1 MVALAAVVAVSL
13 VSVPGATGAP
23 PPGDRVAPVAPY
35 LDDSGAYSF
44 AERAADLVSRM
55 TLDEKITQLVT
66 HTAAA
71 IPRLSV
77 PSYMWGGEAN
87 HGLQGANPATSFPV
101 ALGLGST
108 WNPDLVGD
116 VATAVSDEARAYFN
130 YGTRPLTYWA
140 PTVNLS
146 RDPRWGRADESY
158 GEDPFLTGQ
167 VAGEYVKGLQGDDAT
182 YVKVVSTPKHFFANN
197 NEMVRYTDTSDIS
210 ESQIRE
216 YYLQS
221 FQPLV
226 EDAGAQGIMT
236 AYNRVNGVPMSANTE
251 YVTDVARR
259 TWGFDGYITS
269 DCGAIDNITNDHR
282 WQPEALGTEITKP
295 QATAW
300 SIKAGTDIDCMGTQ
314 YASQT
319 SAAIAGGW
327 LTEQDVDIALQH
339 LFLERMRLGMFD
351 SADKVP
357 FSSYTREDVALSG
370 VNLPV
375 ATQVAEEAIVLLKNE
390 PDPTHSTPILPLNA
404 ADAASVVVLGP
415 TANTMTLGGYSA
427 DGVLPID
434 CANLSASADCNNPR
448 RGIQEAV
455 AQVTGGS
462 GTFQYIPG
470 DNNTVSPAE
479 EDAIRDASTVIVVL
493 GSSREESDETR
504 DRADLNLTRG
514 QAALVA
520 RAASLNP
527 RTVAYIQHYNMVNI
541 ESFRSLAQVPA
552 ILWSSFNGQKQG
564 SAIGRVLWNIDGAEP
579 GGRLP
584 FTWYTHE
591 SQLGSVRYDYNL
603 SPHDSVH
610 GRTYQYFD
618 GDVSYP
624 FGHGLSY
631 AQFAYSG
638 LVLSRDS
645 GTADDALTARVTV
658 TNTSSTPGQA
668 VVQLYA
674 ASPAA
679 DGVTRPNSR
688 LKAFD
693 KVAIPARASRTVRLD
708 LDLEDL
714 WFWDSGADRQVYD
727 TGTWTI
733 GVGPDADPAH
743 QLTAPFELTGGL
755 TRALE
760 RVVAM
765 PSGTHLDLER
775 ADNVIDANLS
785 AVANDQSFYDLT
797 AVKVTYASLD
807 PSVAT
812 VNRAGQVRAT
822 GTGITSIT
830 ATVTADGVTKS
841 TSFPVAVTHNRY
853 PLTDLRVAG
862 TTVPGFDAQI
872 TDYAVA
878 APAGSSAPEVSADAD
893 GYTVTVRQAA
903 GVPGEATVEVANA
916 AVPGAATVYTI
927 RFTVSAASVDFTATD
942 WATLADDGWT
952 VSGEHT
958 GWWGLGADGPAIRA
972 ERGTMRQ
979 GANTAHNV
987 VSHTISDDATLT
999 ARLTMSALPTVDH
1012 QEAFLA
1018 LGDDPDNY
1026 VALSY
1031 ENAGAGAAR
1040 IVWSSEVGGQW
1051 TSTAGPP
1058 LTATTVYLRLTRA
1071 DGEVAAG
1078 FSTDGLTFTEVGGA
1092 IVQEFINPRVMLGAT
1107 TGTSSAPVVT
1117 AAFASL
1123 DVGPP
1128 IPITPVG
1135 TNLESVDFAQ
1145 DITSFADL
1153 QAAGWTVNTLDP
1165 ARLSFGTQGMT
1176 LTAGTQDWGGDNT
1189 FTHVADGNWRAT
1201 MRIDVSRSPNTLYEQ
1216 VGIGVTE
1223 DENALFKFVYGFNGC
1238 PTGGACSVVQLW
1250 STGGGGANV
1259 DDKISWA
1266 IGPDNTVYL
1275 RLTKV
1280 GNHYSASVSN
1290 NGTDFTLVS
1299 QVDKVFDHPK
1309 FTTGA
1314 FAVTTG
1320 GGWQVTVPSL
1330 TVEDPTAPPPPPP
1343 PAVPL
1348 ESVDFRELAGTG
1360 DDTAAMEAAGWV
1372 NARPAAGYWS
1382 LTPTGGL
1389 TVIAHGGTGLA
1400 GSTNGAENLFLHSAP
1415 GDWRVT
1421 VEGQLPAQISG
1432 NYPQAVIGIYQDDDN
1447 YLKVVRSGENGGR
1460 FQTIWESGGD
1470 FAANVPHEGH
1480 TPLHYWLRIQRV
1492 GDTYSTWYSETDGSE
1507 GSFVPMGSWRP
1518 SLAST
1523 ARFMI
1528 TGIHDT
1534 YNPSD
1539 HEFQFLTLVVDE
1551 PNTAATGGNAVFPD
1565 RNVELS
1571 QAIDPG
1577 LQLATWVAGAE
1588 SAAFSYRIAPMDKN
1602 TAGASVTSS
1611 GLLTATRTGEVRV
1624 TTYVSDGAQNYSRS
1638 AIVRVVGNG
1647 TSTMTPVTSPSLAL
1661 ATVYAH
1667 VGAPVSIAAG
1677 TWSVEPDSV
1686 SYQWTADGVA
1696 IPLATNETYTPVAG
1710 DIGKQLGVVVSA
1722 HHGELGDQPAVS
1734 QTVAIA
1740 DVLTDTADLTAGI
1753 VAAQAQADAV
1763 DPASVTEASW
1773 TALTS
1778 ALTQANGVV
1787 SDELATPGAVAGA
1800 LAALAAAPLI
1810 PRGDVTP
1817 LSEAITAFESLSAV
1831 ELRYT
1836 AASWA
1841 RVSNAA
1847 DAAAA
1852 LVAAPQNVTS
1862 ADVVGALLELD
1873 AAWAALALAPDVSA
1887 LAGLS
1892 AGVRAEVDSGQL
1904 DPAAYTQDSWRE
1916 LTQALAEAEAAV
1928 AVPGSQVA
1936 VNGAHTRLLAAVA
1949 GLEPHPNASA
1959 PDRLLHLLTQ
1969 VDSLDQADYS
1979 PESWARFALALGT
1992 AETVAATPPIDRGE
2006 AAAAVQALLDGLTG
2020 LRGAA
2025 VDPGTGSAAG
2035 LEALLATIDGL
2046 GLNSSEYTVP
2056 TWTAF
2061 AVATGAARALAAAP
2075 STQAALDAAEAS
2087 VRQTLAALELVPGPG
2102 VPNDPD
2108 DSDDTKAPGDDTKT
2122 PGDSTKTP
2130 DPLVP
2135 TVLADLVAQAT
2146 GARIDAAMGQV
2157 TQALGALK
2165 AAEPVPTLVPES
2177 TQVARVKVAQRQLT
2191 LVRGASAT
2199 IAATGLNAAGVKA
2212 KATWASSKASVASV
2226 SAAGKITAKKAGT
2239 AVVTARAGGKSATVT
2254 VRVLAKAPATTTV
2267 AKVKA
2272 TVPRTVHAGTV
2283 TYVTG
2288 TYTPAR
2294 ALTVKIRYTSS
2305 APSVATIDKYGV
2317 LTARAPGST
2326 KITVSAGG
2334 KKAVYTL
2341 KVTG

>member
-1 MVALAAVVAVSL
+1 MSHHTTLRHARAIVALAVAVALSA
-13 VSVPGATGAP
+13 VPATGAIGAP
-23 PPGDRVAPVAPY
+23 PPADRVAPVPAY

-108 WNPDLVGD
+108 WNPDLVND

-269 DCGAIDNITNDHR
+269 DCGAIDNVTNDHH

-300 SIKAGTDIDCMGTQ
+300 SIKAGTDIDCQGTQ
-314 YASQT
+314 YAGQT
-319 SAAIAGGW
+319 AAAIAQGW
-327 LTEQDVDIALQH
+327 LTEEDVDIALQH

-357 FSSYTREDVALSG
+357 FSSYTRQDIALSG

-375 ATQVAEEAIVLLKNE
+375 AAQVAEEAIVLLKNE
-390 PDPTHSTPILPLNA
+390 PDVTHSTPILPLDA
-404 ADAASVVVLGP
+404 ADAADVVVLGP
-415 TANTMTLGGYSA
+415 TADTMTLGGYSA
-427 DGVLPID
+427 DGVLPVD
-434 CANLSASADCNNPR
+434 CVNLSASSDCNNPR

-455 AQVTGGS
+455 ARVTGGT
-462 GTFQYIPG
+462 GAFRYIPG
-470 DNNTVSPAE
+470 DNNTLSTAE

-520 RAASLNP
+520 RAAGLNP
-527 RTVAYIQHYNMVNI
+527 RTIAYIQHYNMVNI
-541 ESFRSLAQVPA
+541 ESFRSLAGVPA

-584 FTWYTHE
+584 FTWYTYE

-603 SPHDSVH
+603 APHDSVH

-618 GDVSYP
+618 GAVSSP

-631 AQFAYSG
+631 AHFTYSD
-638 LVLSRDS
+638 LVLSKDS
-645 GTADDALTARVTV
+645 GTPDDSLTARVTV
-658 TNTSSTPGQA
+658 TNTSLTPGKA

-688 LKAFD
+688 LKAFE
-693 KVAIPARASRTVRLD
+693 KVAVPAGASRTVRLD

-743 QLTAPFELTGGL
+743 HLTAPFDLTGAL
-755 TRALE
+755 TRVPE

-775 ADNVIDANLS
+775 PDNVIDANLS

-797 AVKVTYASLD
+797 TVTVAYTSLD

-812 VNRAGQVRAT
+812 VNRAGQVRPT
-822 GTGITSIT
+822 GAGITTIT
-830 ATVTADGVTKS
+830 AAVTADGVTKS
-841 TSFPVAVTHNRY
+841 TSFPVAVTHGSY

-862 TTVPGFDAQI
+862 TTVAGFDPRV

-878 APAGSSAPEVSADAD
+878 APAGSAAPEVSAEAE
-893 GYTVTVRQAA
+893 GYTVTVHQAV
-903 GVPGEATVEVANA
+903 GVPGEATVEVTGS
-916 AVPGAATVYTI
+916 AVPGVATVYTI
-927 RFTVSAASVDFTATD
+927 RFTVPATSVDFTDTD
-942 WATLADDGWT
+942 GESLAGDGWA
-952 VSGEHT
+952 VAGEHT
-958 GWWGLGADGPAIRA
+958 GWWDLGADGLAIRA
-972 ERGTMRQ
+972 ERGTMRA
-979 GANTAHNV
+979 GANNARNV
-987 VSHTISDDATLT
+987 VSHTLAADATVT
-999 ARLTMSALPTVDH
+999 VRLTMSAPPTADH

-1040 IVWSSEVGGQW
+1040 IAWSSEVGGTW
-1051 TSTAGPP
+1051 TSTAGPN
-1058 LTATTVYLRLTRA
+1058 LAATTVYLRLTRS

-1078 FSTDGLTFTEVGGA
+1078 FSTDGTTFTEVGGA
-1092 IVQEFINPRVMLGAT
+1092 IAQAFVNPRVMLGAT
-1107 TGTSSAPVVT
+1107 TGTSSAPVIT
-1117 AAFASL
+1117 ATFASL

-1135 TNLESVDFAQ
+1135 TTLESVDFAH
-1145 DITSFADL
+1145 DIAGLADL
-1153 QAAGWTVNTLDP
+1153 QAAGWTVDNLDP
-1165 ARLSFGTQGMT
+1165 AGIAFGAGGMT
-1176 LTAGTQDWGGDNT
+1176 LTAGTQDWGGFNT
-1189 FTHVADGNWRAT
+1189 FKHEADGNWRAT
-1201 MRIDVSRSPNTLYEQ
+1201 LRVNMSRPPGTLYEQ
-1216 VGIGVTE
+1216 VGIGVTQ
-1223 DENALFKFVYGFNGC
+1223 DASNLVKLVYGFNGC
-1238 PTGGACSVVQLW
+1238 PTGGACAVVQFW
-1250 STGGGGANV
+1250 STGGGGADV
-1259 DDKISWA
+1259 DDKVTWA
-1266 IGPDNTVYL
+1266 AGADNVIYL

-1280 GNHYSASVSN
+1280 GNHYAAAVSN
-1290 NGTDFTLVS
+1290 NGTDFTQIS
-1299 QVDKVFDHPK
+1299 QADKTLDSPQ
-1309 FTTGA
+1309 FTMGA

-1330 TVEDPTAPPPPPP
+1330 TVEDPSAPPPPPP

-1348 ESVDFRELAGTG
+1348 ESIDFRDLAGTG
-1360 DDTAAMEAAGWV
+1360 DDTAALEAAGWV
-1372 NARPAAGYWS
+1372 NARPAPGYWN
-1382 LTPTGGL
+1382 LTPSGGL

-1400 GSTNGAENLFLHSAP
+1400 GTTNGVENLFLHSAP

-1432 NYPQAVIGIYQDDDN
+1432 NYPQAVIGVYQDDDN

-1460 FQTIWESGGD
+1460 FQTIWERGGD

-1492 GDTYSTWYSETDGSE
+1492 GDTYTTWYSETDGSE
-1507 GSFVPMGSWRP
+1507 GSFIPMGSWRP
-1518 SLAST
+1518 SLGSN

-1528 TGIHDT
+1528 TGMHDT

-1539 HEFQFLTLVVDE
+1539 HEFQFLNLVVDE
-1551 PNTAATGGNAVFPD
+1551 PDEAITGGNAVFPD
-1565 RNVELS
+1565 RDVELS
-1571 QAIDPG
+1571 QAQDPG
-1577 LQLATWVAGAE
+1577 LRLATWVGGAE
-1588 SAAFSYRIAPMDKN
+1588 STAFSYLIAPMDKN
-1602 TAGASVTSS
+1602 TAGASVTPS

-1638 AIVRVVGNG
+1638 AIVRVVGSG
-1647 TSTMTPVTSPSLAL
+1647 TLTLTPVTSPSLAL
-1661 ATVYAH
+1661 GTVYAH
-1667 VGAPVSIAAG
+1667 VGAPVAVAPG

-1686 SYQWTADGVA
+1686 TYSWTLDGDP
-1696 IPLATNETYTPVAG
+1696 IPLATGETYTPVAG
-1710 DIGKQLGVVVSA
+1710 DVGK
-1722 HHGELGDQPAVS
+1722 
-1734 QTVAIA
+1734 
-1740 DVLTDTADLTAGI
+1740 
-1753 VAAQAQADAV
+1753 
-1763 DPASVTEASW
+1763 
-1773 TALTS
+1773 
-1778 ALTQANGVV
+1778 
-1787 SDELATPGAVAGA
+1787 
-1800 LAALAAAPLI
+1800 
-1810 PRGDVTP
+1810 
-1817 LSEAITAFESLSAV
+1817 
-1831 ELRYT
+1831 
-1836 AASWA
+1836 
-1841 RVSNAA
+1841 
-1847 DAAAA
+1847 
-1852 LVAAPQNVTS
+1852 
-1862 ADVVGALLELD
+1862 
-1873 AAWAALALAPDVSA
+1873 
-1887 LAGLS
+1887 
-1892 AGVRAEVDSGQL
+1892 
-1904 DPAAYTQDSWRE
+1904 
-1916 LTQALAEAEAAV
+1916 
-1928 AVPGSQVA
+1928 
-1936 VNGAHTRLLAAVA
+1936 
-1949 GLEPHPNASA
+1949 
-1959 PDRLLHLLTQ
+1959 
-1969 VDSLDQADYS
+1969 
-1979 PESWARFALALGT
+1979 
-1992 AETVAATPPIDRGE
+1992 
-2006 AAAAVQALLDGLTG
+2006 
-2020 LRGAA
+2020 
-2025 VDPGTGSAAG
+2025 
-2035 LEALLATIDGL
+2035 
-2046 GLNSSEYTVP
+2046 
-2056 TWTAF
+2056 
-2061 AVATGAARALAAAP
+2061 
-2075 STQAALDAAEAS
+2075 
-2087 VRQTLAALELVPGPG
+2087 
-2102 VPNDPD
+2102 
-2108 DSDDTKAPGDDTKT
+2108 
-2122 PGDSTKTP
+2122 
-2130 DPLVP
+2130 
-2135 TVLADLVAQAT
+2135 
-2146 GARIDAAMGQV
+2146 
-2157 TQALGALK
+2157 
-2165 AAEPVPTLVPES
+2165 
-2177 TQVARVKVAQRQLT
+2177 
-2191 LVRGASAT
+2191 
-2199 IAATGLNAAGVKA
+2199 
-2212 KATWASSKASVASV
+2212 
-2226 SAAGKITAKKAGT
+2226 
-2239 AVVTARAGGKSATVT
+2239 
-2254 VRVLAKAPATTTV
+2254 
-2267 AKVKA
+2267 
-2272 TVPRTVHAGTV
+2272 
-2283 TYVTG
+2283 
-2288 TYTPAR
+2288 
-2294 ALTVKIRYTSS
+2294 
-2305 APSVATIDKYGV
+2305 
-2317 LTARAPGST
+2317 
-2326 KITVSAGG
+2326 
-2334 KKAVYTL
+2334 
-2341 KVTG
+2341 